1 MANPSVKGGLK
12 FAYMIN
18 GDAPGGT
25 VVCCALTAD
34 TTQIGIGDAVKL
46 SGTGNNQGIA
56 SITRAAAGDKIYGV
70 VEGVLP
76 DTSGLISEGTKYRVT
91 ATARNFAVRV
101 ADNLS
106 VFEIQEDNVGGN
118 LANTSIGLF
127 ANLIVSN
134 CDTTSG
140 LSNMKIDSGSGIA
153 TAGAGQLRIV
163 GFSQRGDND
172 ITTTNGKWLVCV
184 ALSQVADGVG
194 GV

>member
-18 GDAPGGT
+18 GEAPGGT
-25 VVCCALTAD
+25 VPACTLTAD

-56 SITRAAAGDKIYGV
+56 SITRAAAGDRIFGV

-118 LANTSIGLF
+118 LANTSIGLYC
-127 ANLIVSN
+127 NLIVSN

-140 LSNMKIDSGSGIA
+140 LSNMKIDSGTGI
-153 TAGAGQLRIV
+153 TGSGQLRLV
-163 GFSQRGDND
+163 GFVQRSDND
-172 ITTTNGKWLVCV
+172 ITTTNGKWLVMV
-184 ALSQVADGVG
+184 ATSQVADSAGSV
-194 GV
+194 